1 MKISELQ
8 TKGYLIADD
17 ATGRSSY
24 MLVNAPELTVD
35 PEDEN
40 LQEIKT
46 VTHKVN
52 LEEFVKMGINI
63 QKIITYDTTEG
74 NMLNSLEAGDAAYN
88 LINIGQFITA
98 ADRTTINNIQ
108 AGFADDNDND
118 ENTPVNWDTSYVK
131 SVTQTN
137 GVLAVQHATFT
148 PSLNPTAGTPSDA
161 QKLNITVGGNSM
173 AQPIELTKATEGA
186 NGIYGVTKLLTST
199 ESTSESVAATPK
211 AVTDALT
218 AAKGY
223 TDTSIQALDVD
234 TITTNLAASKTIT
247 ALSQTNGVIAATAS
261 DIAIANTQVS
271 GLGTASVLDV
281 AATGDANSTQV
292 VKGDDTRLTDSRN
305 AADVP
310 AWAKAANKPA
320 YNITE
325 LTDIPALPTTN
336 GTYILQVVISGNT
349 ATYSW
354 VAKT

>member
-8 TKGYLIADD
+8 TKGFLVADD
-17 ATGRSSY
+17 QTGRSSY
-24 MLVNAPELTVD
+24 M
-35 PEDEN
+35 

-74 NMLNSLEAGDAAYN
+74 NMLNSLEAGEAEYN
-88 LINIGQFITA
+88 TINIGQFITA
-98 ADRTTINNIQ
+98 ADRLTINNIQ
-108 AGFADDNDND
+108 AGYTDDNDND
-118 ENTPVNWDTSYVK
+118 DSNAVNWNPSYVK
-131 SVTQTN
+131 RVTQTN
-137 GVLAVQHATFT
+137 GVLAVEHATFS
-148 PSLNPTAGTPSDA
+148 PSLNPTAGTTSDA

-173 AQPIELTKATEGA
+173 TQPIELTKATEGA
-186 NGIYGVTKLLTST
+186 SGVYGVTKLLTSI

-211 AVTDALT
+211 AVTNALAT
-218 AAKGY
+218 AKNY
-223 TDTSIQALDVD
+223 TDASIQALDVS
-234 TITTNLAASKTIT
+234 TITANLAASKTIT
-247 ALSQTNGVIAATAS
+247 ALSETDGVIAATAS

-281 AATGDANSTQV
+281 AETGDADLTEV
-292 VKGDDTRLTDSRN
+292 VKGDDSRLTDARN
-305 AADVP
+305 AADVYD
-310 AWAKAANKPA
+310 WAKAENKPA
-320 YNITE
+320 YDITE

-336 GTYILQVVISGNT
+336 GTYILQVVISGDT